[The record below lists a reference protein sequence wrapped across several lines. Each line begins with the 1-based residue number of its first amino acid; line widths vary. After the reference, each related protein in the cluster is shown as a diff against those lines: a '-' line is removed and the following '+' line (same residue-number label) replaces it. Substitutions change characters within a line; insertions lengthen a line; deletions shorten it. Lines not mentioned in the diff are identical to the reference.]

1 MCEIGQQ
8 ALMYCRYSV
17 DITLDKGVVN
27 KDSLKDQKNRRR
39 ARTEVKKKFEER
51 WACGLSLCGRGLLMS
66 VLFFLQAQDW
76 QKSLV
81 LPEITIL
88 GYLYRH

>member
-1 MCEIGQQ
+1 MVPC
-8 ALMYCRYSV
+8 ACRYSV

-51 WACGLSLCGRGLLMS
+51 
-66 VLFFLQAQDW
+66 
-76 QKSLV
+76 
-81 LPEITIL
+81 
-88 GYLYRH
+88 

>member
-1 MCEIGQQ
+1 
-8 ALMYCRYSV
+8 MYCRYSV

-51 WACGLSLCGRGLLMS
+51 WACGLSLCGRGLLTS
-66 VLFFLQAQDW
+66 VCYFF
-76 QKSLV
+76 
-81 LPEITIL
+81 
-88 GYLYRH
+88 YRHKTGKNRWFFQKLRF